1 MKIPRFKLR
10 AQYALITGLVMG
22 ILAAVGQGF
31 FGVQPPN
38 AEAICFISLP
48 AKMINYGS
56 NSLFGT
62 NFTILGV
69 FANTPVLL
77 PVGALVGAVVAAVL
91 NKEFK
96 FRPGPVR
103 DNFYAFI
110 LGFLVINLGL
120 LWGSCPIRTSI
131 LASYGS
137 VFAMLILVV
146 IAAGCIS
153 ASQYIK
159 WRVRR
164 P

>member
-1 MKIPRFKLR
+1 
-10 AQYALITGLVMG
+10 
-22 ILAAVGQGF
+22 
-31 FGVQPPN
+31 
-38 AEAICFISLP
+38 
-48 AKMINYGS
+48 
-56 NSLFGT
+56 
-62 NFTILGV
+62 LGV